1 MSVFGLPDRA
11 YELQRAVRAFVDGT
25 VIPAEDG
32 TLARNVD
39 RLDEV
44 CSELRRKARTAGV
57 FAPDLWEQWKGSRLG
72 WQVRHL
78 VLEEVGRSP
87 LGAGAL
93 HCAPP
98 DMPNIDLLAA
108 VANPEQRVRYLQPL
122 INAEVRSCFA
132 MTEPTPGA
140 GSDPSMLKT
149 TARLAGRRW
158 VINGHKWFISGAI
171 GARFAIVI
179 ATTDSGPTMFIVEST
194 NPGWRIQRSLRS
206 LDSHQL
212 GGHAEIR
219 IVDCIVDDE
228 CRLGETGKAL
238 VYAQMR
244 LEPARLAHCMRMVG
258 RAQRVTELAQQYL
271 RRRQSFGSP
280 LAELQNVQTL
290 VADSHIDLYAARLM
304 TWHVAA
310 KMDAGES
317 VKQDSAIAKVFVS
330 EAVCR
335 IADRAVQLAGAS
347 GTLVD
352 EPIGQFF
359 QEVRPFRIY
368 DGASEVHRAAI
379 GRRVLRSSHELADL
393 DPLLMQG

>member
-11 YELQRAVRAFVDGT
+11 YELQRAVRAFVEST

-44 CSELRRKARTAGV
+44 CAELRRKARAAG
-57 FAPDLWEQWKGSRLG
+57 FFGPDLWEQWRDSRLG

-78 VLEEVGRSP
+78 VLEAAGRSP

-108 VANPEQRVRYLQPL
+108 VANAEQRARYLQPL
-122 INAEVRSCFA
+122 LDGEARSCFA
-132 MTEPTPGA
+132 MTEPAPGA

-149 TARLAGRRW
+149 TARQAGRKW

-171 GARFAIVI
+171 GARFAIVV
-179 ATTDSGPTMFIVEST
+179 AATDSGPTMFIVESA
-194 NPGWRIQRSLRS
+194 NPGWRIERSLRS

-212 GGHAEIR
+212 GGHAEVR
-219 IVDCIVDDE
+219 LVDCIVDDE
-228 CRLGETGKAL
+228 CRLGEAGKAL
-238 VYAQMR
+238 VYAHVR

-271 RRRQSFGSP
+271 VRRQSFGSS

-290 VADSHIDLYAARLM
+290 VADSHIDLCAARLM

-310 KMDAGES
+310 KMDAGEP

-347 GTLVD
+347 GTLID

-359 QEVRPFRIY
+359 EEVRPFRIY

-379 GRRVLRSSHELADL
+379 GRRILKSSHEPADTHALAI
-393 DPLLMQG
+393 QG